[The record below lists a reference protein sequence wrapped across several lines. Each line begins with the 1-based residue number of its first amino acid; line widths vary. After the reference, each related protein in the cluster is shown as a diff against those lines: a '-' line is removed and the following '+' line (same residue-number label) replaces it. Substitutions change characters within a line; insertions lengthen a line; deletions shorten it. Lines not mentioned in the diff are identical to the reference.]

1 VGIAFSSGAVS
12 LRAAEIVE
20 LFLRYGADP
29 ARRNGDG
36 KTAADL
42 ANERGMFDI
51 AARLTP

>member
-1 VGIAFSSGAVS
+1 MRLPDDEA
-12 LRAAEIVE
+12 RAAEIVE

-42 ANERGMFDI
+42 ANARGMFDI